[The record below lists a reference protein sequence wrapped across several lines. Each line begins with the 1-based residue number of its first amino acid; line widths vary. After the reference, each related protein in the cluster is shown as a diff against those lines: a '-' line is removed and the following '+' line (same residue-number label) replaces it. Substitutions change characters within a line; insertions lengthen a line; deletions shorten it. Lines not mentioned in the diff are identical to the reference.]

1 MPKARPA
8 PRLPGALVPRVLL
21 PAGLLSAAMLSSVP
35 LAPAQAADPPPP
47 PLATQQMLP
56 ATDTLRVFGRDVKSA
71 SGTVVAQ
78 IVNVLVNEAGEPR
91 AAILDYGG
99 FLGVGRRRIAV
110 TWETLSFTPDGITF
124 QARTVNVGN
133 RSMGKA
139 EIVDGLK
146 PGDRIVVSGA
156 FMVKSEMLKGT
167 MGDG

>member
-110 TWETLSFTPDGITF
+110 V
-124 QARTVNVGN
+124 ARVASHPRRRLRGA
-133 RSMGKA
+133 RGRRHGA
-139 EIVDGLK
+139 GL
-146 PGDRIVVSGA
+146 PPHR
-156 FMVKSEMLKGT
+156 
-167 MGDG
+167 

>member
-1 MPKARPA
+1 MTPPRSLSRPHAGAHRVPKARPA

-99 FLGVGRRRIAV
+99 FLGVGRRR
-110 TWETLSFTPDGITF
+110 TG
-124 QARTVNVGN
+124 ARAA
-133 RSMGKA
+133 RSRA
-139 EIVDGLK
+139 
-146 PGDRIVVSGA
+146 
-156 FMVKSEMLKGT
+156 KSSPA
-167 MGDG
+167 